1 MKYKVCEEC
10 GAHLDANER
19 CDCKARRKEER
30 KNVRTKT
37 NDNSYA
43 ERDERTITN

>member
-10 GAHLDANER
+10 GAHLDSNET
-19 CDCKARRKEER
+19 CECKERKGER